1 MNRLEVSP
9 GNVIVTN
16 FFGYQHWSLVSDR
29 FCPAGFPM
37 LISAT
42 KRTGTVQEEP
52 WEMVTQGKNSY
63 VANINTNIPASKI
76 LRIARNQ
83 IGQWKYCLT
92 SNNCEHFVK
101 SCTDLEVTSTQVK
114 AGIGGA
120 VLGVTAVGVLAEN
133 PKMAKFMG
141 GALLLGGLAVLLTRP
156 SKK

>member
-16 FFGYQHWSLVSDR
+16 FFGYQHWSLASDR
-29 FCPAGFPM
+29 FCRDGFPM

-42 KRTGTVQEEP
+42 KRNGTVQEES
-52 WEMVTQGKNSY
+52 WEMVTKGNDSY
-63 VANINTNIPASKI
+63 VANINTHIPVSEI
-76 LRIARNQ
+76 LRNARDQ

-101 SCTDLEVTSTQVK
+101 SCTNLEVTSTQVK

-120 VLGVTAVGVLAEN
+120 VLGSVAVGAMAEN
-133 PKMAKFMG
+133 PNLVKFLG
-141 GALLLGGLAVLLTRP
+141 GSLLVGGLAILLTRP